1 MRFAFSL
8 KDNSALLSGGEACAR
23 GAYEAGIRLAIGYPG
38 TPATSALEYLIGL
51 KGGDLRAEWAVNE
64 KIALEVAV
72 GHSWAGQRSFVS
84 VKMSG
89 LNVACDTLLSLA
101 TSGTKG
107 GLVIMVGDDPGAYY
121 GMVEQDSRLIARLA
135 MLPMIESST
144 PEEARRMCRDAYEVS
159 ERTEAPVL
167 FRQTTT
173 TAIAAARVE
182 LENPLR
188 TRTQTVL
195 PGDTTRYTKAGAKAC
210 RKQHADALL
219 RLAHAGR
226 EFDYLN
232 EYREGYGRIG
242 IISSAST
249 WTYLEE
255 CLSERKGFS
264 PHLLK
269 VAVVNPLPEEKIS
282 LFLERC
288 DRVLVVEELTGLIE
302 EKAQTLAWKLGRK
315 IEIVG
320 KALLPEVG
328 DLDPD
333 LIDVAISTLLREETT
348 PVSAGMDV
356 SGYSPRRSNFC
367 PGCPHRSTYAA
378 IDLGIR
384 GAGLNPDDV
393 LVTGDIGCTIL
404 GMEEP
409 FNLCRTE
416 LVMGASISMAQG
428 FSYAG
433 VESPIIA
440 TVGDSTFFH
449 SGLTSLINA
458 ASRDINLTVIVLD
471 NESAAMTGFQPT
483 VSTSYG
489 AEDIAPVRISL
500 LELAKA
506 ARVRKVQSATP
517 YFTRRLARMITKAIA
532 AKGVNVIIADAPC
545 AANRKFRA
553 VIPCKVQE
561 EKCRGIATCKFNCL
575 ARTGCSA
582 ITEAETTGKAEI
594 NRYRCIGCGLCVEY
608 CPYRAISRS
617 IGLLRRFK

>member
-1 MRFAFSL
+1 MQAAFPI
-8 KDNSALLSGGEACAR
+8 NANNWLLSGGEACAR
-23 GAYEAGIRLAIGYPG
+23 GAYEAGVRLAIGYPG

-51 KGGDLRAEWAVNE
+51 KGSDLRAEWAVNE
-64 KIALEVAV
+64 KVALEVAV
-72 GHSWAGQRSFVS
+72 GHSWAGQRSFVA

-107 GLVIMVGDDPGAYY
+107 GLVILVGDDPGAYY
-121 GMVEQDSRLIARLA
+121 GMVEQDSRLIAKLA

-144 PEEARRMCRDAYEVS
+144 PEEARLMCRDAFDVS

-182 LENPLR
+182 VENPLR
-188 TRTQTVL
+188 AKTKTML
-195 PGDTTRYTKAGAKAC
+195 PCDPARYTKAGARAC
-210 RKQHADALL
+210 RVQHAQALE
-219 RLAHAGR
+219 RLKNAGR

-232 EYREGYGRIG
+232 EFREGYGRFG

-249 WTYLEE
+249 WSYVRE
-255 CLSERKGFS
+255 CLGDRKGFT

-269 VAVVNPLPEEKIS
+269 VAVINPLPEEKIS
-282 LFLERC
+282 LLLQRC

-302 EKAQTLAWKLGRK
+302 EKVQALAWRLGKR
-315 IEIVG
+315 IEIIG
-320 KALLPEVG
+320 KSVLPEVG

-333 LIDVAISTLLREETT
+333 LVDSAISVLVGEAPGEI
-348 PVSAGMDV
+348 PPAPDV
-356 SGYSPRRSNFC
+356 SSYAPRRSNFC

-378 IDLGIR
+378 LDLGIR
-384 GAGLNPDDV
+384 GAGLNPEEV

-428 FSYAG
+428 FAYAG
-433 VESPIIA
+433 VDTPVIA
-440 TVGDSTFFH
+440 AIGDSTFYH
-449 SGLTSLINA
+449 SGFTSLVNA
-458 ASRDINLTVIVLD
+458 SSRDINLTVIVLD

-483 VSTSYG
+483 VATTYG
-489 AEDIAPVRISL
+489 ASDIAPVRMNL
-500 LELAKA
+500 LEMAKA
-506 ARVRKVQSATP
+506 AKVKKVTAATP
-517 YFTRRLARMITKAIA
+517 YFTRRMAKAITA
-532 AKGVNVIIADAPC
+532 AISSKGVNVIISQAPC

-553 VIPCKVQE
+553 VIPCKVQD
-561 EKCRGIATCKFNCL
+561 EKCKGTAVCKFNCL
-575 ARTGCSA
+575 SKTGCSA
-582 ITEAETTGKAEI
+582 IAEDVDTGKAAI
-594 NRYRCIGCGLCVEY
+594 NRHRCIGCGLCVEY
-608 CPYRAISRS
+608 CPFRAISRS
-617 IGLLRRFK
+617 IGLLRRF